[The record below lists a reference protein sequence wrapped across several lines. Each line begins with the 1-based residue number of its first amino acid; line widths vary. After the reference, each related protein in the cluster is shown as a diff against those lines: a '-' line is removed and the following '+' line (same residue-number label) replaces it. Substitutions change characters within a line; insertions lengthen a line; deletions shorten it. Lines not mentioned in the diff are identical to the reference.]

1 MAQTKAGLAQSF
13 DLDKYTIDNTPIEQ
27 TITIEETGDSFQITY
42 KILSWAQRNK
52 VIAKSLTWDD
62 SGGTGFNADAYVREC
77 LREMLVDAPWG
88 KTTESFLI
96 SILNLSQGKRQLI
109 NIISATDGLSPNNH
123 DFFGTFLSQDAIILS
138 KYFLAVFIAFFAS
151 P

>member
-52 VIAKSLTWDD
+52 LIAKYISEGKSIVRLK
-62 SGGTGFNADAYVREC
+62 GGDPMIFGRGGEELQF
-77 LREMLVDAPWG
+77 LSKKKP
-88 KTTESFLI
+88 LI
-96 SILNLSQGKRQLI
+96 SE
-109 NIISATDGLSPNNH
+109 GLSE
-123 DFFGTFLSQDAIILS
+123 TVFLF
-138 KYFLAVFIAFFAS
+138 YER
-151 P
+151 

>member
-27 TITIEETGDSFQITY
+27 TITIEETGDSIQITY

-52 VIAKSLTWDD
+52 LIAKYLTWDD

-96 SILNLSQGKRQLI
+96 SIDSRLGSALEQIVPQAFSNTTQGDVD
-109 NIISATDGLSPNNH
+109 NI
-123 DFFGTFLSQDAIILS
+123 
-138 KYFLAVFIAFFAS
+138 KKE
-151 P
+151 